1 MEKNLALRGFF
12 KEHANQLT
20 EEWYATLED
29 HDPKSVY
36 SATDPKIV
44 ETLKQQNNEFHHYV
58 NDIFVEEESSFFTR
72 FNSWIVKIAQDSQHA
87 VTPIHYIVRE
97 FIRTREQYLDYLKKF
112 IEQYPEVVPQCQKEE
127 WNRLVIRVIDITI
140 TRFIEEYYKH
150 SNTLLEAQQDMI
162 NELSS
167 PVISLKG
174 STALLPLVGDI
185 DTSRAK
191 RLIENTLQQCTDK
204 GVSHLFIDLS
214 GVVMVDTMVA
224 NQIFQLMEAL
234 RMLGV
239 NTTLSGIRPE
249 IAATAIQLGLSFE
262 NVKITSTLSQAITL
276 SEK

>member
-1 MEKNLALRGFF
+1 MEKNLALRSFF

-36 SATDPKIV
+36 SATDPIIV
-44 ETLKQQNNEFHHYV
+44 ETLKQQNNEFHLYV
-58 NDIFVEEESSFFTR
+58 SDIFVEEETSFFNR
-72 FNSWIVKIAQDSQHA
+72 FNSWIVKIAQDSQHVA
-87 VTPIHYIVRE
+87 TPIHYIVRE
-97 FIRTREQYLDYLKKF
+97 FLRTREQYLEYLKKF
-112 IEQYPEVVPQCQKEE
+112 IDQYPEEIPQCQREE

-140 TRFIEEYYKH
+140 TKFIGEYYSH
-150 SNTLLEAQQDMI
+150 SNKLLEAQRDMI

-185 DTSRAK
+185 DTARAK
-191 RLIENTLQQCTDK
+191 IILENTLQQCTDK

-234 RMLGV
+234 RLLGV
-239 NTTLSGIRPE
+239 KTTLSGIRPE
-249 IAATAIQLGLSFE
+249 IAATVTQLGLSFE
-262 NVKITSTLSQAITL
+262 NVSITSTLSKAIML

>member
-1 MEKNLALRGFF
+1 MEKNIALRNFF

-20 EEWYATLED
+20 EEWYSTLED
-29 HDPKSVY
+29 HDSKSVY
-36 SATDPKIV
+36 AATDPTIV
-44 ETLKQQNNEFHHYV
+44 ETLKQQNNEFHLYV
-58 NDIFVEEESSFFTR
+58 SDIFVEEESSFFNK
-72 FNSWIVKIAQDSQHA
+72 FNSWIVKIAQDSQH
-87 VTPIHYIVRE
+87 VTTPIHYIVRE
-97 FIRTREQYLDYLKKF
+97 FVRTREQYLDYLNKF
-112 IEQYPEVVPQCQKEE
+112 IEYYPEEVPQCQKDE

-140 TRFIEEYYKH
+140 TKFIEEYYKH
-150 SNTLLEAQQDMI
+150 SNILLEAQRDMI

-191 RLIENTLQQCTDK
+191 RVLENTLQQCTDK

-224 NQIFQLMEAL
+224 NQIFQIMEAL
-234 RMLGV
+234 RLLGV
-239 NTTLSGIRPE
+239 KTTLSGIRPE
-249 IAATAIQLGLSFE
+249 IAATATQLGLSFE
-262 NVKITSTLSQAITL
+262 NVNITSTLSQAIIL